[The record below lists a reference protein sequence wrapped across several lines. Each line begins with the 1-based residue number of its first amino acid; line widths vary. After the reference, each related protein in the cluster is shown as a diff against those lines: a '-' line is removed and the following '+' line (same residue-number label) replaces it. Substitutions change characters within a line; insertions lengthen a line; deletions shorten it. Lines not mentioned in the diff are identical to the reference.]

1 MRRISEIVKNF
12 IVTKRVLHRLSL
24 NEGKTIFAWNHIGD
38 LCIVFSML
46 GKYDC
51 DNEDIYI
58 VVSEKFENFSKYYCR
73 VNRHFIYLKDYE
85 VNSLMYCA
93 RFNVTKPIFN
103 KYSNLIITDPWF
115 YFPAEIGKMKSFSL
129 LSFYRDCIFDYR
141 GYLIYPNIEE
151 KEITICSE
159 KYIIISPYA
168 GSMEII
174 ASNDWEKIVES
185 AKAKGYQVF
194 CNLAQGQTSIKGSE
208 PLYCRLDELF
218 VYCKNASLFI
228 GLRSGVM
235 DFIISSGVKIIAIY
249 NGKYQYMYN
258 LKSWNTDNVLCE
270 FDYNSCDIV
279 NEINDLIPN

>member
-1 MRRISEIVKNF
+1 MRRISEIVKSF
-12 IVTKRVLHRLSL
+12 IVTQRVLKKLSL
-24 NEGKTIFAWNHIGD
+24 NENKTIFAWNHIGD

-46 GKYDC
+46 GKYDY
-51 DNEDIYI
+51 DNEVINI
-58 VVSEKFENFSKYYCR
+58 VISEKFKDFSKNYCR
-73 VNRHFIYLKDYE
+73 ANRHFIYLKDYE
-85 VNSLMYCA
+85 VNCLMYSA

-103 KYSNLIITDPWF
+103 RYSNLIITDPW
-115 YFPAEIGKMKSFSL
+115 YYLPEEIGKMKSFSL

-141 GYLIYPNIEE
+141 GDLIYPNFEE
-151 KEITICSE
+151 KEIAICSE

-168 GSMEII
+168 GSMETI

-185 AKAKGYQVF
+185 ANAKGYRVF
-194 CNLAQGQTSIKGSE
+194 CNLAQGQTSIKGAE
-208 PLYCRLDELF
+208 PLYCKLDELF
-218 VYCKNASLFI
+218 GFCKFASLFI

-270 FDYNSCDIV
+270 LDYNSCDII
-279 NEINDLIPN
+279 NEINDIIQ